1 MTRRSLAGAVVL
13 TLALHGCN
21 VPPQERARTV
31 REAAVPFDLLDPA
44 APPLVPPSTSSIAE
58 QLALCFVRDGRL
70 IVVTQELAPPITLRD
85 AVAALAGPPQGAVP
99 FLRTALTEPSLVSD
113 VRLVGGIARVDL
125 VAGVSALPTEEQ
137 LLAVAQIVCTLT
149 GRPGVGQVSFTL
161 DGARLPVPK
170 GDGSLVTSPVAR
182 DDYSALMA

>member
-1 MTRRSLAGAVVL
+1 MTRPSLAATALLAV
-13 TLALHGCN
+13 ALHGCS
-21 VPPQERARTV
+21 VPAQERARTV
-31 REAAVPFDLLDPA
+31 RDAAVPFDLLDPS
-44 APPLVPPSTSSIAE
+44 APPLVPPSTSLTSE
-58 QLALCFVRDGRL
+58 QLALCFVREGRL
-70 IVVTQELAPPITLRD
+70 VVVTQELAPPITLRD
-85 AVAALAGPPQGAVP
+85 AVAALTGPPQGAGP
-99 FLRTALTEPSLVSD
+99 LRTALTEPSLVSD

-182 DDYSALMA
+182 DDYSTLMA